1 MLDIIT
7 LGHIIYDI
15 RCYVEN
21 FPRPDK
27 TSFMQTSIQTGG
39 GGSAANVAADAVL
52 LGHRAGVIGNV
63 GSDREGAFLLQDLLQ
78 SGVDIS
84 HVRVLRGKS
93 GMSIVIVDKNADVE
107 VVEMLG
113 VSEPIGDVDLDY
125 IAQAKFLH
133 MTGCNID
140 ALAEGSKA
148 ARRGVVVSFDPGRG
162 KAHLGEK
169 KLSPILRNTDY
180 LFVNRH
186 ELSAITGL
194 NDARK
199 AGRGLAKKYRLTA
212 LIKCGADPVV
222 VVEPG
227 GGISEA
233 EQYDIKPVDTIGAGD
248 AFAAGVLCALAEG
261 KKLERAVHLGNAVA
275 AAKILHRGARL
286 LTKREEIERKFKLR

>member
-78 SGVDIS
+78 AGVDIS
-84 HVRVLRGKS
+84 HVRVKRGRS

-113 VSEPIGDVDLDY
+113 VSEPVEEVDLDY
-125 IAQAKFLH
+125 IAQARFLH
-133 MTGCNID
+133 MTGCNLD
-140 ALAEGSKA
+140 ALRTASTVAK
-148 ARRGVVVSFDPGRG
+148 RGVAVSFDPGRG

-169 KLSPILRNTDY
+169 KLSPILKNTDY

-186 ELSAITGL
+186 ELGALTGEHNL
-194 NDARK
+194 RK
-199 AGRGLAKKYRLTA
+199 AARALAKKFHLTVF
-212 LIKCGADPVV
+212 IKCGADPVV

-227 GGISEA
+227 GTAFESE
-233 EQYDIKPVDTIGAGD
+233 QWDVRPVDTIGAGD

-261 KKLERAVHLGNAVA
+261 KRLASAVRFGNAVA

-286 LTKREEIERKFKLR
+286 STRRKEIEKKFGV